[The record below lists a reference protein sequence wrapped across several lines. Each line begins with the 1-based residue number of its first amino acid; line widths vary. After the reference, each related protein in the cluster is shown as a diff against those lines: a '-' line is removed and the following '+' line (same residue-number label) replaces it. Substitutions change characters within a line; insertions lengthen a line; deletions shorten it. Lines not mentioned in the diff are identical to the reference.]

1 MSFYRRNLP
10 HWQPIGGDYFITL
23 RLAGTLPKEIIEK
36 LNKEKVRLLQD
47 GNGDKKDLRTKINR
61 RIFKKYETILDKA
74 ERGPTWLKSVEIA
87 DIIKESLHFRDN
99 KDYELYAYC
108 IMSNHVHFVFRHLSN
123 KLKQKNDEYPI
134 TDILASFKKYTS
146 RLCNEKLDRTGNSFW
161 QAESFDHVVRDSDE
175 LERVILYTL
184 HNPVKAGLTDNWRKW
199 PHSYCKKELS
209 IRF

>member
-23 RLAGTLPKEIIEK
+23 RLAGTLPKEVIEK
-36 LNKEKVRLLQD
+36 LNKEKARLLQD

-74 ERGPTWLKSVEIA
+74 EKGPTWLKSVEIA

-108 IMSNHVHFVFRHLSN
+108 IMSNHVHLVFRHLSN

-175 LERVILYTL
+175 LERVIFYTL
-184 HNPVKAGLTDNWRKW
+184 HNPVKAGLTDNWRK
-199 PHSYCKKELS
+199 
-209 IRF
+209 